1 MRTLRKIVK
10 SHLAEVQGIA
20 ISRALPSDTVRQ
32 VSPFLLL
39 DHLGPMTL
47 PPDQPLTI
55 EDHPHRGFEPVTF
68 LFGGS
73 HEHRDS
79 SGGHGF
85 LESGDVQWMTAGSGV
100 VHSEA
105 SCMEDAN
112 QDGRFHAVQLWVN
125 LPSAHKMTP
134 PKYQDIKAR
143 EIPVSERGGVRMRL
157 VAGELDGL
165 LGPASTFT
173 PILLAHGIARSGGAV
188 EIPVPPHFNAA
199 VYVIRGSLRS
209 NGETIDVRKLAWFDN
224 NGSVV
229 PVFAPEDAEF
239 LLLSGEP
246 IDEPLA
252 TFGPFVMN
260 TPEEI
265 ELAIED
271 YDAGRMGRL
280 G

>member
-1 MRTLRKIVK
+1 VK

-20 ISRALPSDTVRQ
+20 ISRALPSGTVRQ

-47 PPDQPLTI
+47 PPGQPLTI

-85 LESGDVQWMTAGSGV
+85 LESGDVQWMTAGSGI
-100 VHSEA
+100 VHREA
-105 SCMEDAN
+105 SRMEHAKQ

-125 LPSAHKMTP
+125 LPGAHKMTR

-143 EIPVSERGGVRMRL
+143 AIPVWEFGGVRMRV
-157 VAGELDGL
+157 VAGEIEGVQ
-165 LGPASTFT
+165 GPASTFT
-173 PILLAHGIARSGGAV
+173 PILVAHGIARTGGAV
-188 EIPVPPHFNAA
+188 EVPVPPHFNAA
-199 VYVIRGSLRS
+199 VYVVRGSLRS
-209 NGETIDVRKLAWFDN
+209 NGETIEVRKLAWYDN
-224 NGSVV
+224 NGPVV
-229 PVFAPEDAEF
+229 PLFAPEDAEF
-239 LLLSGEP
+239 LLLAGEP

-265 ELAIED
+265 EQAIED
-271 YDAGRMGRL
+271 YEAGRMGKL